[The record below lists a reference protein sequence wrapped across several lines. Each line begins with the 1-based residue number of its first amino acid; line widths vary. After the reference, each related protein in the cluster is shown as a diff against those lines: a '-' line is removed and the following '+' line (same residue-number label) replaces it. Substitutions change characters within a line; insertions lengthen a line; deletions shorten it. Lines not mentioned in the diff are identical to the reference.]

1 MHYAKKQKSERV
13 KTQREEYIK
22 KAVIRKWNYHCS
34 KELASEKY
42 TQEMEKKQANDQ
54 KTNDGI
60 QTQTHTFSKYN
71 KKRGERE

>member
-42 TQEMEKKQANDQ
+42 TQEMEKKQAND
-54 KTNDGI
+54 
-60 QTQTHTFSKYN
+60 
-71 KKRGERE
+71 